1 MRPCTRCLLYC
12 CALHRLCR
20 RGSVQRQNVSSITAG
35 ACFAPSCP
43 LSYPHRSYRIYSD
56 SNGNVDHNSAMHEKL
71 FGDFDQARRSYS
83 ITETVA
89 LLTIVFLYGALLYLC
104 RRRFQ
109 SVEIELLR
117 LKGVSSPD
125 SVRHRSLPSAE
136 GASISQEEVSS
147 KVSQELKKIKSR
159 VFTVCVICMLSMSFR
174 AAYNTCATITPLL
187 PHVTFCCRLQM
198 F

>member
-1 MRPCTRCLLYC
+1 
-12 CALHRLCR
+12 
-20 RGSVQRQNVSSITAG
+20 
-35 ACFAPSCP
+35 
-43 LSYPHRSYRIYSD
+43 
-56 SNGNVDHNSAMHEKL
+56 MHEKL
-71 FGDFDQARRSYS
+71 FDDFDQARRSYS

-117 LKGVSSPD
+117 LKDVSSPD
-125 SVRHRSLPSAE
+125 SVRHRSPRSAE
-136 GASISQEEVSS
+136 AASISQEEVSS
-147 KVSQELKKIKSR
+147 KVSQKLKKIKSR